1 MAGKAGINGRRMMKR
16 RKRRANMIE
25 HKPRLEGKVA
35 IVTGAGSRGPGIGN
49 GKATA
54 ILFAREGAKVM
65 LIDRFPE
72 RVQETADIISSEGGE
87 ASVSTADVTKL
98 EDCKIIIETVV
109 ERYGRLDILH
119 NNVGVESKGT
129 VVDMDLAEWDTV
141 INVNLKS
148 MVLTSRFAIP
158 QMIKGGGGAIIN
170 ISSLSALRPRGFT
183 AYSAAKGGVIS
194 LTRAMAETHAKDNVR
209 VNCIIPGAVFTP
221 MVAESIT
228 NEIRERRI
236 LATPLQTEGTAWDVA
251 WAAVYLASDEARWI
265 TGIGLPVDG
274 GMLLTRQRYW

>member
-1 MAGKAGINGRRMMKR
+1 
-16 RKRRANMIE
+16 MIE

-98 EDCKIIIETVV
+98 EDCKITIETVV

>member
-1 MAGKAGINGRRMMKR
+1 M
-16 RKRRANMIE
+16 E